1 MILSLLCTK
10 GESGQLKASEWEFE
24 ITDTTSTT
32 STLCIKAFANEV
44 AVFGEE
50 LRQLAVGLQR

>member
-32 STLCIKAFANEV
+32 STLCINPLGNEV

>member
-10 GESGQLKASEWEFE
+10 GESGQLKASGREFE

-32 STLCIKAFANEV
+32 STLCIKPLGNEV

>member
-10 GESGQLKASEWEFE
+10 GESGQLQASNLEFE

-32 STLCIKAFANEV
+32 STLCIKPLGNEV

>member
-24 ITDTTSTT
+24 ITDMTSTT
-32 STLCIKAFANEV
+32 STLCIKPFANEV